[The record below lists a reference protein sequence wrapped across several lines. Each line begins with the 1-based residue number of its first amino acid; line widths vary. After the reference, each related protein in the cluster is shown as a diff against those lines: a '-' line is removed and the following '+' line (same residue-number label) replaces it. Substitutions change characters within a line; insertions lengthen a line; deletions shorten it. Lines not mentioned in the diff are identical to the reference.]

1 MYCILYIYH
10 KSSGKSWIILISEK
24 YRIYSFHSYIF
35 LPSKYMSDTQNLEKM
50 ILSLTQSVQGLEVN
64 MKSLGANM
72 KSLESK
78 MDTRFD
84 AVDARFDR
92 IEDTID
98 DLRSEVRSENIVT
111 RSLLNQAFEHIS
123 DQIASKDQSIQP
135 SLIFRHSRSRT
146 RATV

>member
-1 MYCILYIYH
+1 MGYFCIYRIYYISD
-10 KSSGKSWIILISEK
+10 KSSRKSWIFLILAPD
-24 YRIYSFHSYIF
+24 RIYSLHLYVFTLSNMADF
-35 LPSKYMSDTQNLEKM
+35 NSLEKM
-50 ILSLTQSVQGLEVN
+50 ILSLTQSVQGLESN
-64 MKSLGANM
+64 MKG
-72 KSLESK
+72 LESK
-78 MDTRFD
+78 MDDRFD

-123 DQIASKDQSIQP
+123 DQMASKDQSIQP